1 MADIFLSFPNEDR
14 PKTQALGSLAR
25 NDGWCS
31 RMPGLRNRNHLVEIC
46 I

>member
-14 PKTQALGSLAR
+14 PKTQALGSRAW
-25 NDGWCS
+25 NDGRCF
-31 RMPGLRNRNHLVEIC
+31 RMRGLKNRNHQVEIY